1 MSFSSVK
8 ISGAAAMPDRVYYNA
23 TIINNTISTSQASDD
38 PAIRFADTRQIP
50 IVPDAS
56 KYDVSVEFFELNG
69 ATKSLP
75 ILIPQIIP
83 RNTATITAVTWSNQ
97 EILITQIAWELV
109 GSNTVVT
116 FTYSIGSTAIV
127 IVGDSL
133 GVSGL
138 TGDFAQFNGTYTVSA
153 TGSSS
158 LTVTINSFTAS
169 PPNQTI
175 LPVIGGL
182 LTTANANYTSL
193 ANFTCNNWFQ
203 VGDVISSIQG
213 LTTTAT
219 VLNFTT
225 PTSYVVVAAT
235 PTTFSLY
242 YPPSVAAGTE
252 SGQSGIVTNATRRDP
267 TDINSTAYF
276 LTVAV
281 YTGTSYDT
289 YCSGD
294 AQVVWEPENVTPFT
308 QVPVSATPQ
317 IETDY
322 YYCYTYSHWVYL
334 LNKALVVA
342 WNNAINIAAS
352 LGSPFG
358 TQCPFFEFDQ
368 TSGLFSLNQ
377 DANTSLCPVGVQLP
391 PPFSTTFAPTGA
403 YEPGEYSFV
412 GMNSN
417 LEGLMTNFSTIYYA
431 VGPEWRTSGENL
443 PEVVVNMGLTNLNV
457 TTGSVTGDN
466 CINVLK
472 GLNPTS
478 FFLTN
483 PFTNNETTQS
493 FVKLTQDFVSTGSL
507 WSPITSF
514 VLLTTQIPVRNEGL
528 ANPLTL
534 GNANIGTQN
543 SSSGSFQRV
552 LLETPINAVT
562 ADIWRGWVLY
572 QPLTT
577 TISSLEDIKDGIVE
591 LDLYLYWRNRLTNS
605 LVPVRLYNTGTMTFR
620 LLFQKRSV

>member
-23 TIINNTISTSQASDD
+23 TIINNTISTSQAADD
-38 PAIRFADTRQIP
+38 PAIRFADTRQVP
-50 IVPDAS
+50 IISDAS
-56 KYDVSVEFFELNG
+56 KYNVSVENFELNG

-83 RNTATITAVTWSNQ
+83 RNQSTITYVGWIADLNQ
-97 EILITQIAWELV
+97 AIA
-109 GSNTVVT
+109 T
-116 FTYSIGSTAIV
+116 FTC
-127 IVGDSL
+127 D
-133 GVSGL
+133 
-138 TGDFAQFNGTYTVSA
+138 
-153 TGSSS
+153 
-158 LTVTINSFTAS
+158 
-169 PPNQTI
+169 
-175 LPVIGGL
+175 
-182 LTTANANYTSL
+182 
-193 ANFTCNNWFQ
+193 NWFQ

-213 LTTTAT
+213 LTSIAA
-219 VLNFTT
+219 VLNFTA
-225 PTSYVVVAAT
+225 PTSYVVTSAT
-235 PTTFSLY
+235 TTSFTLT
-242 YPPSVAAGTE
+242 YPPGVGTGLAGGL
-252 SGQSGIVTNATRRDP
+252 SGVVTNSTRRDP
-267 TDINSTAYF
+267 ADINSTAYF
-276 LTVAV
+276 LSV
-281 YTGTSYDT
+281 GIFNGL
-289 YCSGD
+289 YCLGD

-308 QVPVSATPQ
+308 QVPISATPQ

-334 LNKALVVA
+334 LNKALLKA
-342 WNNAINIAAS
+342 WTNAKNISAS
-352 LGSPFG
+352 FSKTVG
-358 TQCPFFEFDQ
+358 TQCPFFEFDP

-377 DANTSLCPVGVQLP
+377 DAKTCMAPVGVALP
-391 PPFSTTFAPTGA
+391 APFSATFTATGDYKA
-403 YEPGEYSFV
+403 GEYSFV

-457 TTGSVTGDN
+457 TTGSVTGAN

-472 GLNPTS
+472 GLNPTT

-493 FVKLTQDFVSTGSL
+493 FVKLTQDYVSTGSL

-514 VLLTTQIPVRNEGL
+514 VLVTTQIPVRNEGL

-534 GNANIGTQN
+534 GTANIGTQN

-572 QPLTT
+572 QPLVPTL
-577 TISSLEDIKDGIVE
+577 SSLEDIKDGIVE

-620 LLFQKRSV
+620 LLFEKRSV